1 MVKEAFKDITGIEVV
16 KYSGLIV
23 NCLQEYGASVLIRGL
38 RALSDFDYEFQMA
51 FTNRSLRTSSET
63 VFLMPSAEY
72 IYLNSTMVKQ
82 IARLKGDVTPFVPGF
97 VKQKLIEKFNT
108 IN

>member
-1 MVKEAFKDITGIEVV
+1 
-16 KYSGLIV
+16 
-23 NCLQEYGASVLIRGL
+23 
-38 RALSDFDYEFQMA
+38 
-51 FTNRSLRTSSET
+51 